1 MAESNKKLEIIAKAI
16 DDKKGYDVEIIEVGK
31 LTTIAD
37 YFVIAS
43 GNSSSQVVSIADEVD
58 EKMSIEGFEPLGTKE
73 GYRSARW
80 IVLDYDDVVVH
91 VFHRDERDYYNLE
104 RLWSEFERKS
114 KEE

>member
-1 MAESNKKLEIIAKAI
+1 MTEIKRKLDIIAKAI
-16 DDKKGYDVEIIEVGK
+16 DDKKGFNVDILEVGK
-31 LTTIAD
+31 MTTIAE

-43 GNSSSQVVSIADEVD
+43 GNSSSQVLSIADEVD
-58 EKMSIEGFEPLGTKE
+58 TKMSAEGFEPLGTKE

-80 IVLDYDDVVVH
+80 IVLDYDDIIVH

-104 RLWSEFERKS
+104 RLWSEFERKT

>member
-1 MAESNKKLEIIAKAI
+1 MTEIKRKLDIIAKAI
-16 DDKKGYDVEIIEVGK
+16 DDKKGFNVDILEVGK
-31 LTTIAD
+31 MTTIAE

-43 GNSSSQVVSIADEVD
+43 GNSSSQVLSIADEVD
-58 EKMSIEGFEPLGTKE
+58 SKMSVEGFEPLGTKE

-80 IVLDYDDVVVH
+80 IVLDYDDIIVH

-104 RLWSEFERKS
+104 RLWSEFDRKT